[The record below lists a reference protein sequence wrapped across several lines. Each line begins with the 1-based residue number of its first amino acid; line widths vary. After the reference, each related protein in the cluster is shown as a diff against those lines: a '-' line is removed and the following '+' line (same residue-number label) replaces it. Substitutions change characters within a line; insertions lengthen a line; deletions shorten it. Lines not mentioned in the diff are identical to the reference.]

1 MNARTATCM
10 ESRWYHLFVFL
21 VLVNTPQGVDGIQAF
36 QFNPYKRMPDSN
48 CDYGLMTNIDE
59 LQLTAYVDLKML
71 PGYVH
76 GIYQKYYYLMYE
88 NPCSGESNVVCRFNL
103 NNPEFYCNPSQV
115 GMECY
120 CGPVTDNIVT
130 LIVNVT
136 VMLDYDR
143 ADFFF
148 TYGPVQ
154 DLDLSD
160 VMHLPERVFA
170 PEKTLCI
177 KYPPNAC

>member
-1 MNARTATCM
+1 MQIVPTKKN
-10 ESRWYHLFVFL
+10 S
-21 VLVNTPQGVDGIQAF
+21 NIQIHF
-36 QFNPYKRMPDSN
+36 KFYFSTQ
-48 CDYGLMTNIDE
+48 
-59 LQLTAYVDLKML
+59 
-71 PGYVH
+71 
-76 GIYQKYYYLMYE
+76 
-88 NPCSGESNVVCRFNL
+88 VCRFNL

-160 VMHLPERVFA
+160 VMHLPERVFG
-170 PEKTLCI
+170 ECL
-177 KYPPNAC
+177 